1 MLGRPTDQYSRTN
14 CVPQVSPKT
23 SKAPT
28 AKAGALDNQ
37 ILFPAFTFFH
47 GQREGAEEQRPGG

>member
-14 CVPQVSPKT
+14 CVPQVSPET

-28 AKAGALDNQ
+28 AKAGAHKIVQ
-37 ILFPAFTFFH
+37 IQVRLLAALALERD
-47 GQREGAEEQRPGG
+47 QY